1 MIANKIIDGAK
12 RMKNPTLLFKVDFEK
27 AYDMVWWSFLY
38 YVMNFNNRLI
48 KWIRCYVESMSM
60 SVLANVSSM
69 EEFKGER
76 GLSQGDP
83 LTPFL
88 FIMVSEGLGGL
99 MKEAVKKELFEG
111 VHFGEMNF
119 SIFILQFED
128 DTLFVGKSI

>member
-1 MIANKIIDGAK
+1 
-12 RMKNPTLLFKVDFEK
+12 MKNPTLLFKVDFEK

>member
-1 MIANKIIDGAK
+1 
-12 RMKNPTLLFKVDFEK
+12 
-27 AYDMVWWSFLY
+27 
-38 YVMNFNNRLI
+38 MNFNNRLI

-60 SVLANVSSM
+60 SVLAVSSM